1 MHQSLRRILALL
13 DLNKEAVTQ
22 EIKDAINSVMLEGRN
37 DAVTKA
43 PAAFGKLR
51 QGIGIEAKDDFNKR
65 VVSNADYSAYIE
77 FGTGGKVKVPSE
89 WQSIANQAKGKTGK
103 SFDEALENVKEWC
116 RLKGI
121 DQKMAYPI
129 AVSILKNG
137 IEPRPFMFPAFQNLK
152 KNFKQE
158 INAIIRKPR

>member
-1 MHQSLRRILALL
+1 MRKDLDKILKLL
-13 DLNKEAVTQ
+13 DKNKEAVTQ
-22 EIKDAINSVMLEGRN
+22 EVKDAINIVMLEGRN
-37 DAVTKA
+37 DAVQKA

-51 QGIGIEAKDDFNKR
+51 QGIGIESKDDFNKF

-77 FGTGGKVKVPSE
+77 FGTGGKVKVPTE
-89 WQSIANQAKGKTGK
+89 WQSIANQAKGGK
-103 SFDEALENVKEWC
+103 SGSFDDFLDSLKEWC

-129 AVSILKNG
+129 AVSILRNG

-158 INAIIRKPR
+158 INAIIRKSR